1 MKATPAYERSSP
13 RYGRCA
19 FINLTAGVS
28 ARAGWATVTIR
39 VRGVSTIALSRRAV
53 IRFSRSWF
61 GDVLVDAGLL

>member
-39 VRGVSTIALSRRAV
+39 VRGGSSSLVSCASP
-53 IRFSRSWF
+53 
-61 GDVLVDAGLL
+61 